1 MLVRNC
7 IAHDGKHQPI
17 QLVDEFGCVIRPK
30 IMSKFQKVKNFGNSA
45 TVVSYAYFQAFKFPD
60 TMNVHFQCVIQVC
73 RYECPEPVC
82 ESPSLSGNM
91 SHAHDTTRMDSS
103 QQHLL
108 TAGSQLQ
115 AEYVPAPNKDSIN
128 LATVSTSMG
137 TSSNVVVGKSL
148 AHGAAFPS
156 NLLLSRSGHLPAT
169 QNVSAESARSSDAVI
184 GAVAATYDKNR
195 QQSSHQALANLLAR
209 PRSLSLD
216 SQSSHNGRYVQTANL
231 TDRLA
236 RGRRS
241 SSFKDISTHKT
252 IQVVAPG
259 DVSFAVDSSQ
269 SEFGNVAGENSARSA
284 ETVSSFDTRSL
295 QVGSSVCMST
305 VSFAGALLLFVC
317 LLTVCALIATF
328 LYLRMRQLTVSLR
341 KQYATGAYH

>member
-82 ESPSLSGNM
+82 ESPALSGNM
-91 SHAHDTTRMDSS
+91 SHHSHDHPRIEGS

-108 TAGSQLQ
+108 TAGSHLQ
-115 AEYVPAPNKDSIN
+115 AEYVPPPSKDSISM
-128 LATVSTSMG
+128 ATVSMSGG
-137 TSSNVVVGKSL
+137 TSNVVVGKSMS
-148 AHGAAFPS
+148 HGASFPS
-156 NLLLSRSGHLPAT
+156 NLLLSRSGHLPA
-169 QNVSAESARSSDAVI
+169 QQANVTSESGRSADGASSTDQS
-184 GAVAATYDKNR
+184 R
-195 QQSSHQALANLLAR
+195 LQSSHQALANLLAR

-216 SQSSHNGRYVQTANL
+216 TPKGRYVQTANL
-231 TDRLA
+231 TDRLS

-241 SSFKDISTHKT
+241 SSFKDIPTHKT

-269 SEFGNVAGENSARSA
+269 SEFGSVAGEVGARSPESA
-284 ETVSSFDTRSL
+284 ATSFDTRPL
-295 QVGSSVCMST
+295 HVGSSVCMST

-328 LYLRMRQLTVSLR
+328 LYLRMRQLTVTLR
-341 KQYATGAYH
+341 KQYTTGAYH